1 MWKPMLVGTVALAL
15 SGSGL
20 VLAQQRPAPAT
31 PQTTPSAP
39 AQTAPSSSP
48 PSTPPAPSSPSA
60 QAAPT
65 SPSVP
70 KATPQKPGASQEPS
84 AEEREAAARR
94 EDEAEEQAELAGR
107 LASLK
112 AGLMLTDEQA
122 KNWPDFEKAY
132 REFAQVRTEQWRKFR
147 DGQRSDNPLENMEA
161 RAEFAVSRGTAM
173 KEFVEAAMPLYESLD
188 SGQKRRFRNVAL
200 RGLRMGM
207 MARHHG
213 YGRDGY
219 GPRWRDRDDDRGGDG
234 KRWGD
239 RDGYGKRWRDRD
251 DDERGYYGR
260 RWGGRGSDDDG
271 CGRYGSYHRWH
282 QRGEGMMGPR
292 SNWRDRDNDD
302 QRGGSSDDQS
312 NRDSD
317 SDDGNGSGSN
327 RSGSSRLSPDEERF

>member
-15 SGSGL
+15 SGSSL

-39 AQTAPSSSP
+39 AQA
-48 PSTPPAPSSPSA
+48 APSSPSA
-60 QAAPT
+60 PAQTAPT

-94 EDEAEEQAELAGR
+94 EEQAEEQAELEGR

-112 AGLMLTDEQA
+112 VRLMLTDEQA
-122 KNWPDFEKAY
+122 KNWPAFEKAY
-132 REFAQVRTEQWRKFR
+132 REFATQRMEQWSEFR
-147 DGQRSDNPLENMEA
+147 DRKRSDNPLENMEA

-173 KEFVEAAMPLYESLD
+173 KQFVDAAMPLYQSLD
-188 SGQKRRFRNVAL
+188 SGQKRQFRSAAL

-213 YGRDGY
+213 YGRDGDGSRWRDGD
-219 GPRWRDRDDDRGGDG
+219 GPRWRDGDRPRWRDRSDDDRGPGQ
-234 KRWGD
+234 
-239 RDGYGKRWRDRD
+239 
-251 DDERGYYGR
+251 
-260 RWGGRGSDDDG
+260 RWGGRGDG
-271 CGRYGSYHRWH
+271 CDSGRYGGYHRWH
-282 QRGEGMMGPR
+282 HRGEGMMGPR
-292 SNWRDRDNDD
+292 SSWRDRDDD
-302 QRGGSSDDQS
+302 GRRGGSSDDQS
-312 NRDSD
+312 DRDGSD
-317 SDDGNGSGSN
+317 SDGDGGSSGGSGGGSN